1 MTTKTRSLIS
11 ILVKKWAPIFIA
23 TFAGLLVL
31 IGYLFP
37 TPLLVDYRGHP
48 TELRDVLV
56 EWAVIVAA
64 FAFVLGVV
72 NILRVH
78 GERTLHRRKGWFY
91 SLALLLAMLIG
102 SLPPL
107 LEILQWFLGD
117 DLPAAQI
124 QEALDHLILNHVI
137 GALGASLA
145 ALVAFTMSLAAFRLM
160 RARRGGRELTQGWL
174 FILVV
179 AVVLLTSTPLASLDW
194 LPISYIRHIV
204 VNVLGMAGMRGLL
217 LGVVLGTVVTALRVL
232 VISDRPHS
240 EF

>member
-1 MTTKTRSLIS
+1 MTTKTRGLIS

-31 IGYLFP
+31 VGYLFP
-37 TPLLVDYRGHP
+37 TPLLVNYRGRP

-72 NILRVH
+72 NMLRVH
-78 GERTLHRRKGWFY
+78 GGRALRRRKGWFY

-117 DLPAAQI
+117 ALPDVQI
-124 QEALDHLILNHVI
+124 QKALNYLVFDHVI

-145 ALVAFTMSLAAFRLM
+145 ALMAFTLALAAFRLM
-160 RARRGGRELTQGWL
+160 RARRGGRELVIGWL

-179 AVVLLTSTPLASLDW
+179 AVVLLTSTPLTGLDW
-194 LPISYIRHIV
+194 LPLADIRRMV

-217 LGVVLGTVVTALRVL
+217 LGVVLGTVITALRVL